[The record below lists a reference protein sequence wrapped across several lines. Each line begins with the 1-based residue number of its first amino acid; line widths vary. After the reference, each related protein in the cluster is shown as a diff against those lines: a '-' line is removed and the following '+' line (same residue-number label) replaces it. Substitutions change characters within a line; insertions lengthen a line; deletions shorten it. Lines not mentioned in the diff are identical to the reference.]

1 MASPSILDFEALL
14 APISADSPAGKDI
27 RYEGI
32 YDAIRQARRA
42 DDTLPQGE
50 WVREVKT
57 ADWSAVTDLASQALQ
72 TQSKDLQIGVWLVDA
87 LVKRHSF
94 AGARDG
100 LHLLRELQERFWEGL
115 YPEAEDG
122 DLEFRA
128 APLEWLNTNLALS
141 IRQLP
146 MTQGLNG
153 ERYTW
158 LSWKESRDIDNLGRR
173 NTEAMDTA
181 MREGKLTGAMF
192 DKAVETTAV
201 TYYQTLFEDI
211 NQVWEEYGRLEQT
224 VDEKFGRQSPAL
236 LEIKKAVEDCRAL
249 IAGDITKK
257 KGRLGPEPEVL
268 PPTETFTP
276 SGTVTQPEPSSAR
289 VVASAQIASL
299 SGAPQNRAEALR
311 LLEVVADYFRQA
323 EPHSPV
329 SYLVQRA
336 ARWGEMPLET
346 WLRDVIHD
354 ENVLSS
360 LRETLG
366 ITDAEAGSEA

>member
-1 MASPSILDFEALL
+1 MASPTILDFEALL
-14 APISADSPAGKDI
+14 APISADNPAGTDI

-57 ADWSAVTDLASQALQ
+57 ADWSAVIDLASQALQ
-72 TQSKDLQIGVWLVDA
+72 TQSKDLQLGVWLVEA
-87 LVKRHSF
+87 LVRRHGF
-94 AGARDG
+94 AGVRDG
-100 LHLLRELQERFWEGL
+100 LHLLWELQERFWEDL
-115 YPEAEDG
+115 YPEIEDG
-122 DLEFRA
+122 DLEYRA
-128 APLEWLNTNLALS
+128 APLEWLNTNLAQS

-146 MTQGLNG
+146 MTQGMNG

-158 LSWKESRDIDNLGRR
+158 FLWKESRDIDNLGRR
-173 NTEAMDTA
+173 NTEAMDAA

-192 DKAVETTAV
+192 DKAVETTSVAF
-201 TYYQTLFEDI
+201 YQTLFEDL
-211 NQVWEEYGRLEQT
+211 NQIWEEYSRLDQM
-224 VDEKFGRQSPAL
+224 VDEKFGQQGPAL
-236 LEIKKAVEDCRAL
+236 LEIRKAVEDCRAL
-249 IAGDITKK
+249 VEGDITKK
-257 KGRLGPEPEVL
+257 KGQLGSESEASDTSALTDVA
-268 PPTETFTP
+268 TE
-276 SGTVTQPEPSSAR
+276 PEPSSFR
-289 VVASAQIASL
+289 VATVAQTMTL

-311 LLEVVADYFRQA
+311 LLSVVADYFRQA

-336 ARWGEMPLET
+336 VRWGEMPLET

-360 LRETLG
+360 ILETLG
-366 ITDAEAGSEA
+366 ITDADAESQA